1 MEKLHYHV
9 DILCSC
15 DSLEDYER
23 IFNFSVKLWTSVVTP
38 SLQYHSSWCIHLNL
52 PYMRMPV
59 HIYLIKWTLVG
70 LKKTFF
76 CNSLKYSYETFKLLL
91 WPHSDFKH
99 IDPRGQWCTGI
110 YTTWEFLHKLPF
122 AYEFDNCTIV
132 ILEKIYIQYPYT
144 YTNSSIPKLKNQW
157 PLKNTSFYQ
166 SQQKS
171 YVFLT

>member
-76 CNSLKYSYETFKLLL
+76 CKDFLFNIPMKHLNSYCGPTLILSTLTPGVNGVQEFTLHENSCINYLLHMNLTTVPLWFLRRFTYNIPIHIQTPQYQSLKT
-91 WPHSDFKH
+91 SD
-99 IDPRGQWCTGI
+99 P
-110 YTTWEFLHKLPF
+110 
-122 AYEFDNCTIV
+122 
-132 ILEKIYIQYPYT
+132 
-144 YTNSSIPKLKNQW
+144 
-157 PLKNTSFYQ
+157 
-166 SQQKS
+166 
-171 YVFLT
+171 